1 MPVRRAA
8 VMAVPAA
15 RRRRFR
21 DIGLVYVSMHLVE
34 EQQKPGENER
44 KIARSRQCVPNVCAA
59 PGVDDDEHH
68 AQCRDLPEF
77 DADVEPEDFCD
88 QPGGLCERQGL
99 ELGRQTK
106 TVHQSEDEDHRQQV
120 RRRHVQELLKPAEIL
135 ETLVND
141 GERNKRID
149 QVMIGG
155 NARNRRADQHDGVSD
170 RKRRYELD
178 DLDEIRQEKNDAGQK
193 QQVVVAGEHV
203 LGAGPDEIEPI
214 AGRQT
219 FPRRRIGLV
228 RPRGRRQQDNGQK
241 REKAPSNQVF
251 FLSGSVTSRRQPQ
264 YLLFGCLWAEVTSML
279 KTENGSAFRS
289 GFGITVRAAASL
301 PALGHRADA
310 DLVSKCFQRMT
321 GLGSGHGEAP
331 VKFS

>member
-1 MPVRRAA
+1 
-8 VMAVPAA
+8 
-15 RRRRFR
+15 
-21 DIGLVYVSMHLVE
+21 MHLVE

-44 KIARSRQCVPNVCAA
+44 KIACSRQCVPNVRAA

-68 AQCRDLPEF
+68 TQRCDLPEF
-77 DADVEPEDFCD
+77 DADVEPEDFYD
-88 QPGGLCERQGL
+88 QPGVLCERQSL
-99 ELGRQTK
+99 ELGRQAE
-106 TVHQSEDEDHRQQV
+106 TVHQSENEDHRQQV

-135 ETLVND
+135 ETLVDD

-155 NARNRRADQHDGVSD
+155 NTRDRRTDQHDGVSD
-170 RKRRYELD
+170 RESRYELD
-178 DLDEIRQEKNDAGQK
+178 DLDEIRQEKDDADQE
-193 QQVVVAGEHV
+193 QQVIVAGEHV
-203 LGAGPDEIEPI
+203 LGAGPDKIEPI

-241 REKAPSNQVF
+241 REKAPLNQVF
-251 FLSGSVTSRRQPQ
+251 FLCGSVASRRRPQ
-264 YLLFGCLWAEVTSML
+264 CLLFEYLWAEVTPML

-289 GFGITVRAAASL
+289 SFGVTVRAAASL
-301 PALGHRADA
+301 PALGHRADS
-310 DLVSKCFQRMT
+310 DLVSKCFQWIT
-321 GLGSGHGEAP
+321 GLGIGHGEAP